1 MQQRP
6 IRILGTGKYLPQRVL
21 SAADID
27 EKLGVSPGWVAAKTG
42 VLTRHFADGEPSS
55 RMGAKAALAA
65 LEAANLTL
73 DDIDCLVCAS
83 GTAEQGIPCTAALIQ
98 QALGLQD
105 SGLPSF
111 DIDSTCLSFLV
122 ALDTMSYLVA
132 AGRYRRILIV
142 STDVASVGLD
152 WEDKESAAIF
162 GDAAAAVVIGCSEP
176 GETSRILGAR
186 LETYSSGAH
195 LSEIVGG
202 GSKHHPLTYTEE
214 TRHRFYFKMDG
225 KGVFKLS
232 AQLLPDFVAKVM
244 AESKTTLDAMKWVIP
259 HQASLPAMKLMEK
272 RLGVT
277 GRFYMH
283 AQRHGNTIAASI
295 PLGLHEA
302 ISRGE
307 VQRGDHLLL
316 LGTSAGLS
324 LGGLVLEY

>member
-1 MQQRP
+1 MQLRP
-6 IRILGTGKYLPQRVL
+6 IRILGTGKYLPKRVL
-21 SAADID
+21 SATDID
-27 EKLGVSPGWVAAKTG
+27 QMLGVWPGWVQAKTG
-42 VLTRHFADGEPSS
+42 VLTRHFADGETSS
-55 RMGAKAALAA
+55 QMGAKAALQA
-65 LEAANLTL
+65 LEAAGLTL

-83 GTAEQGIPCTAALIQ
+83 GTAEQGLPCTAALIQ

-142 STDVASVGLD
+142 STDIASVGLD
-152 WEDKESAAIF
+152 WADKESAAIF
-162 GDAAAAVVIGCSEP
+162 GDAAAAVVIGCAEP
-176 GETSRILGAR
+176 HQRSRILGAR

-195 LSEIVGG
+195 LSEIRGG

-214 TRHRFYFKMDG
+214 TRHRFFFKMDG

-244 AESKTTLDAMKWVIP
+244 RESGASLDDMKWVIP

-283 AQRHGNTIAASI
+283 AERHGNTIAASI

-302 ISRGE
+302 ITRGE
-307 VQRGDHLLL
+307 VERGDRLLL